1 MKYVITESQYKTIME
16 DGLDVEPSKTAVKN
30 ICDSKKFCSAQGK
43 ITFGQLK
50 ELVKAAAKT
59 RLYKHMGE
67 GGFKATIRL
76 IPFFLPQL
84 MIPGIVAGAARA
96 VNKILKPGLTETESY
111 KTFWG
116 KSILRAFKLAE
127 GDLDLED
134 PLSKIF
140 FISDGLMTM
149 MDDKYKVKF
158 ARYIADLADEK
169 PDDEEVPEYFVEN
182 ELRNWVNDKFV
193 LDPPLPPKTSPNQ
206 DLDLDDQETLQE
218 QKSDRK
224 EVFQELINEKLDYI
238 KKGCNDISHESFPND
253 ISFSSCDVI
262 DNVDSITVDEINMI
276 SGSRTDMDGNMYE
289 TTPGLYIKITFNISS
304 ARTGYGYEDLIYD
317 LKYLIRKSSGGLMV
331 VFDYKTRNTFEH

>member
-1 MKYVITESQYKTIME
+1 MRYVITESQYKLIME
-16 DGLDVEPSKTAVKN
+16 DGLEVEPSKTAIKN

-43 ITFGQLK
+43 ITFGQLRY
-50 ELVKAAAKT
+50 LVNAAKKE
-59 RLYKHMGE
+59 RLFKGIGE
-67 GGFKATIRL
+67 GSFKAMIRL
-76 IPFFLPQL
+76 IPLFLPQ
-84 MIPGIVAGAARA
+84 VAIAGFIGSTLRA
-96 VNKILKPGLTETESY
+96 LNKILRPTITETDTY
-111 KTFWG
+111 KTWWG
-116 KSILRAFKLAE
+116 KAIMKSFDLVE
-127 GDLDLED
+127 GELPIDD

-149 MDDKYKVKF
+149 MDDKYKLKF
-158 ARYIADLADEK
+158 ANYISNIANSM
-169 PDDEEVPEYFVEN
+169 PDDAEVPEYFVEN
-182 ELRNWVNDKFV
+182 ELRKWINDKF
-193 LDPPLPPKTSPNQ
+193 LLEPPLPPKVSSYQ

-238 KKGCNDISHESFPND
+238 KKGCDDISHESFPND

-262 DNVDSITVDEINMI
+262 DDVDSITVDEINMI

-304 ARTGYGYEDLIYD
+304 ARTGYGYEDLVYD